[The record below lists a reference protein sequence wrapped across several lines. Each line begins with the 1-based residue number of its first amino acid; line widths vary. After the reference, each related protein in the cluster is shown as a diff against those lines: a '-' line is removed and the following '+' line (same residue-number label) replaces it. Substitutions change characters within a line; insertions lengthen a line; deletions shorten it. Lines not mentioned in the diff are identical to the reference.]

1 MRPSYQTADEKKQ
14 KERTLNKQ
22 YRIDNIDELKIKQ
35 KEYRANLPPLTDEER
50 EASRIY
56 QREYMRQRRAAL
68 PKKERKKRTED
79 QIATSRAN
87 KTQRDKA
94 ARQNQSAEDKERRRI
109 RHNELQQKRRLE
121 LS

>member
-1 MRPSYQTADEKKQ
+1 
-14 KERTLNKQ
+14 
-22 YRIDNIDELKIKQ
+22 
-35 KEYRANLPPLTDEER
+35 
-50 EASRIY
+50 
-56 QREYMRQRRAAL
+56 MRQRRAAL